1 MEKYFL
7 DPTTLL
13 GRVVTSKPNY
23 EIVHLSLKAGNE
35 VPEYRNKAGIII
47 FVIEGEIL
55 LSADEEIFIKER
67 ELVEIPGNMEHKM
80 LAIKDSQIMA
90 IKV

>member
-1 MEKYFL
+1 M

-35 VPEYRNKAGIII
+35 VPEYRNKANIII

-67 ELVEIPGNMEHKM
+67 ELVELPSNMEHKM
-80 LAIKDSQIMA
+80 TAIKDSQIMA

>member
-7 DPTTLL
+7 DPRTLL

-35 VPEYRNKAGIII
+35 VPEYRNKANIII

-67 ELVEIPGNMEHKM
+67 ELVELPSNMEHKM
-80 LAIKDSQIMA
+80 TAIKDSQIMA

>member
-35 VPEYRNKAGIII
+35 VPEYRNKASIII

-55 LSADEEIFIKER
+55 LSAAEEIFIKER
-67 ELVEIPGNMEHKM
+67 ELVEIPGDMEHKM
-80 LAIKDSQIMA
+80 IAIKDSQIMA

>member
-7 DPTTLL
+7 NPTTLL

-35 VPEYRNKAGIII
+35 VPEYRNKANIII

-67 ELVEIPGNMEHKM
+67 ELVELPGDMEHKM
-80 LAIKDSQIMA
+80 IAIKDSQIMA

>member
-1 MEKYFL
+1 M

-35 VPEYRNKAGIII
+35 VPEYRNKASIII

-67 ELVEIPGNMEHKM
+67 ELVELPGDMEHKM
-80 LAIKDSQIMA
+80 IAIKDSQIMA

>member
-35 VPEYRNKAGIII
+35 VPEYRNKANIII

-67 ELVEIPGNMEHKM
+67 ELVELPGDMEHKM
-80 LAIKDSQIMA
+80 TVIKDSQIMA

>member
-23 EIVHLSLKAGNE
+23 EIVHLLKAGNE
-35 VPEYRNKAGIII
+35 VPEYRNKANIII

-67 ELVEIPGNMEHKM
+67 ELVELPSNMEHKM
-80 LAIKDSQIMA
+80 TAIKDSQIMA

>member
-35 VPEYRNKAGIII
+35 VPEYRNKASIII

-67 ELVEIPGNMEHKM
+67 ELVELPGDMEHKM
-80 LAIKDSQIMA
+80 IAIKDSQIMA

>member
-1 MEKYFL
+1 M

-13 GRVVTSKPNY
+13 DRVVTSKPNY

-35 VPEYRNKAGIII
+35 VPEYRNKANIII

-67 ELVEIPGNMEHKM
+67 ELVELPSNMEHKM
-80 LAIKDSQIMA
+80 IAIKDSQIMA